1 MAHKTTRRSHG
12 LPTLSTQATAV
23 FSVAMVLLILGI
35 VSLLAIGARKVG
47 SEVRS
52 AVGFV
57 VVESPDATEADLAEL
72 GSLLREAPSS
82 ASAVRATADEILA
95 RWEALQPVD
104 SGSPGIVEMLG
115 LNPFSPEWEV
125 TVTEA
130 YASTDSLD
138 TIVAPLKAHPAVAEV
153 VVHQEMV
160 DAINSTIDTLTLAL
174 LIIAAALLVISI
186 ALINNTV
193 RLSVYARRFTIHTMK
208 LVGATASYI
217 RRPFLIAN
225 VAGGVIAAI
234 IAFAILAL
242 LLYYCRSIDPTVIDY
257 LSARGVAF
265 TGLGMLV
272 AGIAICGLAAFFA
285 ANKYIRSS
293 YDDMFGR

>member
-1 MAHKTTRRSHG
+1 MAHNSPRRSSG

-35 VSLLAIGARKVG
+35 VSLLAIGARRVG
-47 SEVRS
+47 SEVKS
-52 AVGFV
+52 SVGYV
-57 VVESPDATEADLAEL
+57 VVESLDAGEADLASL
-72 GSLLREAPSS
+72 ATLLRSSASS
-82 ASAVRATADEILA
+82 ASATRATADDVLA
-95 RWEALQPVD
+95 RWEAQQAVD
-104 SGSPGIVEMLG
+104 SGQPGVVEMLG

-130 YASTDSLD
+130 YASSDSLNK
-138 TIVAPLKAHPAVAEV
+138 IVAPLRDHPAVAEV
-153 VVHQEMV
+153 VVHQEMI
-160 DAINSTIDTLTLAL
+160 DAINSTIDTITLAL
-174 LIIAAALLVISI
+174 LIIAAALLLISI

-225 VAGGVIAAI
+225 VAGGVVAAI
-234 IAFAILAL
+234 IAFAILAI
-242 LLYYCRSIDPTVIDY
+242 LLYYCRSIDPAVTGY
-257 LSARGVAF
+257 LTARGVAF